1 MPKDFADLQEKVDLV
16 YKHVK
21 TIHVDVMNGTVTHHV
36 NWPFSPEM
44 EEEFHEI
51 TAGKKALPHWKEVDF
66 EVDVMMQ
73 DPEDSLAEWVNAGFH
88 RIVVHVES
96 TKKFQKILNEWKG
109 VVEIGA
115 AIGTN
120 TDVRELEQPIRDGA
134 DFVQFM
140 GISEIGFQGSPFD
153 KSVLGR
159 IETFHAAHPN
169 MVIVADGG
177 VSKITAPFL
186 LRAGVVRL
194 VAGSAIFNPQKG
206 GVSRA
211 EGNDFTNRGDLVDLT
226 DYESEHSDDIYVTA
240 INEFNDMAK
249 KINAIKQQT

>member
-1 MPKDFADLQEKVDLV
+1 MFEIIPAIMPKDFADLQEKVDLV

-109 VVEIGA
+109 VV
-115 AIGTN
+115 
-120 TDVRELEQPIRDGA
+120 
-134 DFVQFM
+134 
-140 GISEIGFQGSPFD
+140 
-153 KSVLGR
+153 KSVQPSVR
-159 IETFHAAHPN
+159 IQMFVN
-169 MVIVADGG
+169 SSNQSV
-177 VSKITAPFL
+177 TAPILCSSWGSLKLVFREVL
-186 LRAGVVRL
+186 LRKL
-194 VAGSAIFNPQKG
+194 
-206 GVSRA
+206 
-211 EGNDFTNRGDLVDLT
+211 
-226 DYESEHSDDIYVTA
+226 
-240 INEFNDMAK
+240 
-249 KINAIKQQT
+249 